1 MNWNSIELHKVE
13 REICLHGGQYI
24 FNRDVLDD
32 YGEPTEETTKV
43 ATIRGLFH
51 ISKGYAS
58 RNVSD
63 GTITRTKGSPML
75 LAKYND
81 TLEIR
86 QGDYIHI
93 NEKKYVVNEINNIME
108 LGIVSD
114 ISLEVVLDGSKN

>member
-13 REICLHGGQYI
+13 REICMHGSQYTFERNI
-24 FNRDVLDD
+24 LDD
-32 YGEPTEETTKV
+32 YGEPTGETTEV
-43 ATIRGLFH
+43 ATIRGLSH

-81 TLEIR
+81 TLEIS
-86 QGDYIHI
+86 QGDYMHI
-93 NEKKYVVNEINNIME
+93 NEKKYVVNEINNIMD

>member
-1 MNWNSIELHKVE
+1 MDWNSIELHKIE
-13 REICLHGGQYI
+13 REICMHGSQYTFERNI
-24 FNRDVLDD
+24 LDD
-32 YGEPTEETTKV
+32 YGEPTGTTEV

-51 ISKGYAS
+51 ISKGYIN

-81 TLEIR
+81 TLEIS

-108 LGIVSD
+108 LDIVSD

>member
-1 MNWNSIELHKVE
+1 M
-13 REICLHGGQYI
+13 
-24 FNRDVLDD
+24 
-32 YGEPTEETTKV
+32 
-43 ATIRGLFH
+43 
-51 ISKGYAS
+51 
-58 RNVSD
+58 SD
-63 GTITRTKGSPML
+63 GTITSAKGSPML

-81 TLEIR
+81 TLEIS

>member
-1 MNWNSIELHKVE
+1 MVWNGEIELHKIE
-13 REICLHGGQYI
+13 REICMHGSQYTFERNI
-24 FNRDVLDD
+24 LDD
-32 YGEPTEETTKV
+32 YGEPTGTTEV

-51 ISKGYAS
+51 ISKGYIN

-63 GTITRTKGSPML
+63 GTVIRTKGSPML

-81 TLEIR
+81 TLEIS

-108 LGIVSD
+108 LDIVSD

>member
-13 REICLHGGQYI
+13 REIYLHGGQYT
-24 FNRDVLDD
+24 FNRDVLDN
-32 YGEPTEETTKV
+32 YGEPMGETTEV

-63 GTITRTKGSPML
+63 GTITRIKGSPML

-81 TLEIR
+81 TLEIS

-108 LGIVSD
+108 LDIVSE
-114 ISLEVVLDGSKN
+114 ISLEVVLDGNKN